1 MNYAIHYEERCGRQ
15 LIAARDI
22 KAGEVVFQD
31 TPAAVGADNNPG
43 PICLTCYK
51 RLPGTDVY
59 TWLSGHVTRDT
70 CAVQVW
76 CTGVATAG
84 GPSAARTASRRTGRT
99 RGSAPCCETRVP
111 SNDNPDT

>member
-51 RLPGTDVY
+51 RLPGTRVY
-59 TWLSGHVTRDT
+59 TWLCGHVTRDT
-70 CAVQVW
+70 CAGLVYRCRHCGWPLCSPHCQQED
-76 CTGVATAG
+76 
-84 GPSAARTASRRTGRT
+84 GPHVRECSMLR
-99 RGSAPCCETRVP
+99 
-111 SNDNPDT
+111 DTCPK